1 MFLRLTVPVTLSLA
15 ACAADP
21 LPPEVPRPEVPE
33 AIAVPEAHR
42 VAFVGHATGVQIYE
56 CAPDASMALAWRLRA
71 PRAELFDARRMFAT
85 HFGGVDVGSPAGP
98 YWESVDDG
106 SRVHGGNAASAPN
119 PGHIPL
125 LRLDAL
131 DVAGDGIFSRV
142 TFIHRLATV
151 GGVGPTGAC
160 TDPQAR
166 MEVPYESDYYFY
178 EPS

>member
-1 MFLRLTVPVTLSLA
+1 MFLRLTVTLTLA

-21 LPPEVPRPEVPE
+21 LPLERPEVPE
-33 AIAVPEAHR
+33 ELAVPEAHR
-42 VAFVGHATGVQIYE
+42 VAFAGHAMGVQIYE
-56 CAPDASMALAWRLRA
+56 CARGEGAMLTWRLRA
-71 PRAELFDARRMFAT
+71 PRAELFEDHKMFAT

-106 SRVHGGNAASAPN
+106 SRVHGGNVASSPN

-142 TFIHRLATV
+142 SFIHRLATV

-160 TDPQAR
+160 ADPEAR
-166 MEVPYESDYYFY
+166 IEVPYESDYYFY
-178 EPS
+178 EPR